1 MIDPSILIQNAK
13 LNKSGASGS
22 TTNGNDNLLNQ
33 NSGFSN
39 IFDKQIENVKTT
51 SSGIESPENNNLL
64 AKENPEHPIS
74 SRSIEGSK
82 ESILEQLIGH
92 EEDNIEKL
100 MIHPEMGNVEKSI
113 NTLGDG
119 LKIILLG
126 DKPSEESLIEYAKSQ
141 GVNIA
146 ALETSILNKSQNLN
160 VAQSQNA
167 LKQSIDVQSQN
178 TLKQNIDVQKTQI
191 KNVDVINNIKNTL
204 KLAMENQEAKVE
216 KLPINLSKTQMTFLA
231 QLSQYYKARDSGNNL
246 VKKDITTL
254 NETALHNAT
263 SRTDSSIR
271 HGILATQDLTT
282 SDIERRH
289 EQYLEISR
297 RLTESLG
304 NRIVTQIRKGAWRVE
319 MDLHPKSLGR
329 IEIQLEMKNGE
340 LEAYFNTSQNV
351 TRDLLQE
358 SFVKLKS
365 ILSQHGIDSAY
376 VGLGKEN
383 KRSSDENLT
392 DKENYTTDQEE
403 SNKESK
409 NRSKDNRTLD
419 GRLDI
424 KV

>member
-13 LNKSGASGS
+13 LNKSAASGS
-22 TTNGNDNLLNQ
+22 TTNSKHDLSNQ

-64 AKENPEHPIS
+64 AKENPESPIS
-74 SRSIEGSK
+74 TKSIEGSK
-82 ESILEQLIGH
+82 ESILEQLIEH

-100 MIHPEMGNVEKSI
+100 MIHPEMGNVKKSI

-160 VAQSQNA
+160 VAQSQN
-167 LKQSIDVQSQN
+167 

-191 KNVDVINNIKNTL
+191 KNVDVINNIKNNL

-216 KLPINLSKTQMTFLA
+216 KLPINLSKAQLTFLA
-231 QLSQYYKARDSGNNL
+231 QLSQYYKDQESGKNL

-271 HGILATQDLTT
+271 HGILATQDLT
-282 SDIERRH
+282 SPDLERRH

-329 IEIQLEMKNGE
+329 IEVQLEMKNGE

-403 SNKESK
+403 SNTESK

>member
-13 LNKSGASGS
+13 LNKSAASGS
-22 TTNGNDNLLNQ
+22 TTNSKHDLSNQ

-74 SRSIEGSK
+74 SRSIEASK

-160 VAQSQNA
+160 VAQSQN
-167 LKQSIDVQSQN
+167 

-191 KNVDVINNIKNTL
+191 KNVDVINNIKNNL

-216 KLPINLSKTQMTFLA
+216 KLPINLSKAQLTFLA
-231 QLSQYYKARDSGNNL
+231 QLSQYYKDQESGKNL

-271 HGILATQDLTT
+271 HGILATQDLT
-282 SDIERRH
+282 SPDLERRH

-329 IEIQLEMKNGE
+329 IEVQLEMKNGE

-403 SNKESK
+403 SNTESK

>member
-22 TTNGNDNLLNQ
+22 TTNSKHDLLNQ

-39 IFDKQIENVKTT
+39 IFEKQIENVKTT
-51 SSGIESPENNNLL
+51 SSGSESPENSNLL
-64 AKENPEHPIS
+64 AKENPESPIS
-74 SRSIEGSK
+74 TRSIEGSQ
-82 ESILEQLIGH
+82 ESILEQLIEH
-92 EEDNIEKL
+92 EEDNKEKL

-160 VAQSQNA
+160 VAQSQN
-167 LKQSIDVQSQN
+167 

-191 KNVDVINNIKNTL
+191 KNVDVINNIKNNL

-231 QLSQYYKARDSGNNL
+231 QLSQYYKDRESGNNP

-263 SRTDSSIR
+263 SRADSSIR
-271 HGILATQDLTT
+271 HGILATQDLT
-282 SDIERRH
+282 SPDLERRH

-403 SNKESK
+403 SNTESK